1 LGIGE
6 ANAFKKRMKQSL
18 YLKTPVSTWLD
29 SGVVLRKIDDG
40 FAMWKKKPAYP

>member
-1 LGIGE
+1 
-6 ANAFKKRMKQSL
+6 MKQSF